1 MILILY
7 FYLMQLKKVKHI
19 LIILLL
25 FDAITIFISAV
36 FKQKTILTKA
46 FSSKGKINAKNTAET
61 AKFYV
66 VKLNNA
72 NNNFRFGEIS
82 KVERHSFALTEERSY
97 LINNKNTSKALY
109 APAPVTML
117 PHHSFW

>member
-1 MILILY
+1 
-7 FYLMQLKKVKHI
+7 MQLKKVKHI